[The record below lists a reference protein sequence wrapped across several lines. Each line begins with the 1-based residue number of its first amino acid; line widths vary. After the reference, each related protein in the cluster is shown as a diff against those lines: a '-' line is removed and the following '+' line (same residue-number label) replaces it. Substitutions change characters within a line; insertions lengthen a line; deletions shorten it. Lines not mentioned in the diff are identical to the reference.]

1 MALRVA
7 VEHQRRQDR
16 VVLEALARVR
26 ASWAAMSVADLDASW
41 ERRGGDIIAAT
52 AVAQYEAAV
61 AGARYVPTALRAQGV
76 GAVASAGSVEPAM
89 LAGVA
94 SDGRALGSLLYG
106 GVVASGRALNAGT
119 AAPVALREG
128 LTWLQR
134 AVTTQ
139 VTDAGRGATFA
150 GMVSTPAVK
159 TWVRMVNPDACS
171 RCIIL
176 AGRTYRLE
184 GFERHPRCRCVHVPS
199 AENTPGDI
207 GTDPVAYFNSMS
219 EAEQDRVFTKAG
231 ARAIRDG
238 ADMGQ
243 VVNARRGMF
252 TADFNSKGWK
262 PRGRLTRHEVDGVM
276 TFSTLEGTT
285 RRGSAYQAMR
295 KAPWLREEVKY
306 SRTTRLRAP
315 RLMPEGIY
323 EMADDRDHAVQLLR
337 LYGYIK

>member
-1 MALRVA
+1 MPLAVA
-7 VEHQRRQDR
+7 VAHQRRQDR
-16 VVLEALARVR
+16 TILEALARVR
-26 ASWAAMSVADLDASW
+26 ATWARMSVADLDRSW
-41 ERRGGDIIAAT
+41 DRYAGDIIAAT
-52 AVAQYEAAV
+52 AVAQHEAAR
-61 AGARYVPTALRAQGV
+61 AGAGYVPAALRAQSV
-76 GAVASAGSVEPAM
+76 PAAAGAGEVEPAM
-89 LAGVA
+89 LAGIA
-94 SDGRALGSLLYG
+94 SDGRELGSLLYG
-106 GVVASGRALNAGT
+106 GVVASGQALNAGV
-119 AAPVALREG
+119 APGLALRQG
-128 LTWLQR
+128 LNWLQR

-139 VTDAGRGATFA
+139 VADAGRASTFA
-150 GMVSTPAVK
+150 GMVANPSVK
-159 TWVRMVNPDACS
+159 AYVRMVNPDACS

-176 AGRTYRLE
+176 AGRAYKIE

-199 AENTPGDI
+199 AENVPGDI

-219 EAEQDRVFTKAG
+219 ESEQDRVFTKAG
-231 ARAIRDG
+231 AAAIRDG

-252 TADFNSKGWK
+252 TADFNSKGWT

-276 TFSTLEGTT
+276 TFATLEGTT
-285 RRGSAYQAMR
+285 RRGQAYRAMR
-295 KAPWLREEVKY
+295 QAPWLRDEVKY